1 MPVTI
6 TLSDPTLIAT
16 CEFFL
21 LPERNGWTA
30 EVCLNQKLFF
40 MIDRAESGEWQLD
53 FCAEAKDRF
62 ADRIASAVVIE
73 LIEKAQRTLAER
85 DFSHFDIDTLRL
97 N

>member
-1 MPVTI
+1 MPLTI
-6 TLSDPTLIAT
+6 ALSDPNLIAT

-21 LPERNGWTA
+21 LPERMGWTA

-40 MIDRAESGEWQLD
+40 TIDRAESGEWELD

-62 ADRIASAVVIE
+62 ADRIASAIVIE
-73 LIEKAQRTLAER
+73 LIEKAQQAQAER
-85 DFSHFDIDTLRL
+85 DFSHFDVGLFTP

>member
-21 LPERNGWTA
+21 LPERSGWTA
-30 EVCLNQKLFF
+30 EICLNQKLFF

-62 ADRIASAVVIE
+62 ADRIASASS
-73 LIEKAQRTLAER
+73 L
-85 DFSHFDIDTLRL
+85 S
-97 N
+97 